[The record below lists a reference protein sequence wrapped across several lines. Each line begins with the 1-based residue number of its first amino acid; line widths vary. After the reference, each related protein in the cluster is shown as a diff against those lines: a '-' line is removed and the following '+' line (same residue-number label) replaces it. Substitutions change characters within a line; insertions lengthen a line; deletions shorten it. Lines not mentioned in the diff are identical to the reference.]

1 MNEEENVWAIL
12 ILAWLCKVDVEKVN
26 QIKVD
31 IIPKDNKELRNL
43 IQQKI
48 SEIEGELNYD

>member
-1 MNEEENVWAIL
+1 MNEEENVRAIL
-12 ILAWLCKVDVEKVN
+12 ILAWLCKADAEKIK